1 MTPGKVKEHF
11 GQQMGSLLSP
21 EYWCNSQ
28 FVAKFMVQIW
38 VAINLAQEYNI
49 NGQFLWPVYLP
60 KVWLCHIISAQ
71 LHVIEAQERHE
82 KSPKKGQGCWF
93 SLWLLIS
100 SYLMTKVV
108 TVIVLLTHILAVCPT
123 THWSMIIFVFPDDRI
138 CLDVHFT
145 IWEISKIKADIF
157 STLHITWWNW
167 HFKANDSKSKYL

>member
-82 KSPKKGQGCWF
+82 KSPKKGTSRQARCWF
-93 SLWLLIS
+93 SEWLLICNAMFHEYIQLS
-100 SYLMTKVV
+100 LILELSLTERRMSRSMMVDLH
-108 TVIVLLTHILAVCPT
+108 LLTTKLSIVT
-123 THWSMIIFVFPDDRI
+123 SEKS
-138 CLDVHFT
+138 FT
-145 IWEISKIKADIF
+145 LNAYCI
-157 STLHITWWNW
+157 
-167 HFKANDSKSKYL
+167 

>member
-1 MTPGKVKEHF
+1 MTPGKVMEHF

-82 KSPKKGQGCWF
+82 KSPKKGTSRHAWRWF
-93 SLWLLIS
+93 SERLLIFR
-100 SYLMTKVV
+100 MCNV
-108 TVIVLLTHILAVCPT
+108 TNWIRVEGGTHQKLNFLGHLTRLRR
-123 THWSMIIFVFPDDRI
+123 WS
-138 CLDVHFT
+138 
-145 IWEISKIKADIF
+145 
-157 STLHITWWNW
+157 
-167 HFKANDSKSKYL
+167 